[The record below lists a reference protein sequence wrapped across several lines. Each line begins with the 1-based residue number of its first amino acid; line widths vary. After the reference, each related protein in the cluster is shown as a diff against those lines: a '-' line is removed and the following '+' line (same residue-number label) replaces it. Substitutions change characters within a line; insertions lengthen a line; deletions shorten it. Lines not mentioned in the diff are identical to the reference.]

1 MPFIIQIIL
10 AVSFIFILVYS
21 YLSWRIVSALKL
33 VTAWNY
39 HYINCVAITIALY
52 ILMYPLL
59 ALVAYIS
66 GSGYLLSAIREGNWL
81 IDYFFMYP
89 FWLWVIFTLQVG
101 VLFFSLEIIRLLG
114 SLVFKP
120 EIIRLAH
127 AWLVVMISVICLVYV
142 PARIYLD
149 TKTVRTERMEVM
161 IPNLPEN
168 LDGFKIAHISDLQAD
183 NRTVKSR
190 MENYV
195 NAVNKLEPDIILFT
209 GDLVTY
215 GEEHIDI
222 GTKMMGRLK
231 ARYGVYACLGDHDYW
246 ANPEMVVRS
255 LREAGVII
263 LEDEDYTLDIKP
275 KKSSLMGLDMA
286 TEDGSFTGSTNIHMT
301 FVTNIYSK
309 RPNKEILKTLATKDT
324 NPALKIFVT
333 HQPSEEL
340 IRFAAKKNYDIF
352 LAGHTHGGQV
362 VIMLFGVKLTPVL
375 FETSFLS
382 GQYRFDSMFVNVNN
396 GLGLTFSPVRYN
408 SPATVTLI
416 ELRKGP

>member
-1 MPFIIQIIL
+1 
-10 AVSFIFILVYS
+10 
-21 YLSWRIVSALKL
+21 
-33 VTAWNY
+33 
-39 HYINCVAITIALY
+39 
-52 ILMYPLL
+52 
-59 ALVAYIS
+59 
-66 GSGYLLSAIREGNWL
+66 
-81 IDYFFMYP
+81 
-89 FWLWVIFTLQVG
+89 
-101 VLFFSLEIIRLLG
+101 
-114 SLVFKP
+114 
-120 EIIRLAH
+120 
-127 AWLVVMISVICLVYV
+127 MISAICLVYV

-149 TKTVRTERMEVM
+149 TKTVRTERVEAGL
-161 IPNLPEN
+161 PGLPEN
-168 LDGFKIAHISDLQAD
+168 LNGFKIAHISDLQAD

-190 MENYV
+190 MENYI
-195 NAVNKLEPDIILFT
+195 NAVNKLEPDIVVFT

-275 KKSSLMGLDMA
+275 EKSGLMGLDMA
-286 TEDGSFTGSTNIHMT
+286 TEDGSFTGSAKVHMA

-309 RPNKEILKTLATKDT
+309 RPNEEILKTLATEGTDPT
-324 NPALKIFVT
+324 IKIFVT
-333 HQPSEEL
+333 HQPSEGL
-340 IRFAAKKNYDIF
+340 IQFAAENNYDIF

-362 VIMLFGVKLTPVL
+362 VITLFGIKLTPVL

-382 GQYRFDSMFVNVNN
+382 GQYRLDSMFVNINN

-416 ELRKGP
+416 ELRKAP

>member
-1 MPFIIQIIL
+1 MPFILKIIL
-10 AVSFIFILVYS
+10 SVSIIFILLYS
-21 YLSWRIVSALKL
+21 YLSSRIIGALRLITGWNPLYIKL
-33 VTAWNY
+33 AVL
-39 HYINCVAITIALY
+39 AIAVYFLIYPLIALATY
-52 ILMYPLL
+52 F
-59 ALVAYIS
+59 S
-66 GSGYLLSAIREGNWL
+66 GSEHFSSAIREGNKL

-89 FWLWVIFTLQVG
+89 FWLGVILILQVG
-101 VLFFSLEIIRLLG
+101 VLFLFLEIIRFLG

-120 EIIRLAH
+120 EIIRLTH
-127 AWLVVMISVICLVYV
+127 AWLVVMISAVCIVYV
-142 PARIYLD
+142 PTKIYFD
-149 TKTVRTERMEVM
+149 TKTVRTERVEVM

-190 MENYV
+190 MENYI
-195 NAVNKLEPDIILFT
+195 NAVNKLEPDIVVFT

-222 GTKMMGRLK
+222 GAEMMGRLK

-255 LREAGVII
+255 LREDGVII
-263 LEDEDYTLDIKP
+263 LENEDYTLDVRP
-275 KKSSLMGLDMA
+275 EKSGLMGLDMA
-286 TEDGSFTGSTNIHMT
+286 TEDGSFTGSAHLHMT

-309 RPNKEILKTLATKDT
+309 RPDENILETLTSDDTKPT
-324 NPALKIFVT
+324 IKIFVT
-333 HQPSEEL
+333 HQPSEGL
-340 IRFAAKKNYDIF
+340 IRFAARNNYDIF

-362 VIMLFGVKLTPVL
+362 VVTFFGVKLTPVL

-396 GLGLTFSPVRYN
+396 GLGQTFSPVRYN

-416 ELRKGP
+416 TLRKEP

>member
-1 MPFIIQIIL
+1 MPFILKIVL
-10 AVSFIFILVYS
+10 SVSIIFILVYS
-21 YLSWRIVSALKL
+21 YVSSRIIGALRL
-33 VTAWNY
+33 ITGWNR
-39 HYINCVAITIALY
+39 HYIKLAVLAIAVYILIYPLIALATY
-52 ILMYPLL
+52 F
-59 ALVAYIS
+59 S
-66 GSGYLLSAIREGNWL
+66 GSEHFSSAIREGNKF
-81 IDYFFMYP
+81 IDYVFMYP
-89 FWLWVIFTLQVG
+89 FWLGVIFVLQAG
-101 VLFFSLEIIRLLG
+101 VLFLSLEIIRFLG
-114 SLVFKP
+114 SLIFKP

-127 AWLVVMISVICLVYV
+127 AWLVLVISAICLVYV
-142 PARIYLD
+142 PAKIYFD
-149 TKTVRTERMEVM
+149 TKTVRTERVQVM

-183 NRTVKSR
+183 NRTVRPR
-190 MENYV
+190 MENYI
-195 NAVNKLEPDIILFT
+195 NAVNKLAPDIVVFT

-222 GTKMMGRLK
+222 GAEMMGRLK
-231 ARYGVYACLGDHDYW
+231 SRYGVYACLGDHDYW
-246 ANPEMVVRS
+246 ANPEIVMRS

-263 LEDEDYTLDIKP
+263 LENEDYTLDVKP
-275 KKSSLMGLDMA
+275 EKSGLMGLDMA

-309 RPNKEILKTLATKDT
+309 RPNKEILKTLATEDT
-324 NPALKIFVT
+324 DPTIKIFVT
-333 HQPSEEL
+333 HQPSDGL
-340 IRFAAKKNYDIF
+340 VRFAAKNNYDIF

-362 VIMLFGVKLTPVL
+362 VITLFGVKLTPVL

-416 ELRKGP
+416 ELKKGS